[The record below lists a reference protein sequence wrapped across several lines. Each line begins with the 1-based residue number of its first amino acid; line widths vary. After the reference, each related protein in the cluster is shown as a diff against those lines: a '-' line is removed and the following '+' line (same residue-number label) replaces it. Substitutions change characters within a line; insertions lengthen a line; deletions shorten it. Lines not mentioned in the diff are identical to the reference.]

1 MSRMPRL
8 TADVCEDIYKLSQ
21 RGFEPEEVGKYSHSS
36 GGSAKRVMSVYRAL
50 VADDFDKAI
59 RACQGNEKSPI
70 LLWGLEKLHK
80 KMPEKE
86 TNQDEQLSIEAEQD
100 SSELATESD
109 TATDSKPS
117 ADIMYALSKIDE
129 RLETICFYLE
139 SLHKEQNANSD
150 NIYKVI
156 ANMNNSVLME
166 MRKRKNRI

>member
-1 MSRMPRL
+1 MSKGKKL
-8 TADVCEDIYKLSQ
+8 KTDTFEKIIKLSQ
-21 RGFEPEEVGKYSHSS
+21 ANVPSTIISECTGASIASVSRVISVFNSLANNDYEAALKTCQ
-36 GGSAKRVMSVYRAL
+36 GSATAPM
-50 VADDFDKAI
+50 
-59 RACQGNEKSPI
+59 
-70 LLWGLEKLHK
+70 LLWGLEKLN
-80 KMPEKE
+80 MPIP
-86 TNQDEQLSIEAEQD
+86 NQDEQLSIEAEPD